1 MEQVTDCSA
10 RNDKSGTEAAPRIW
24 VLTGNKTGDNAQVLR
39 AVTATGLAYEVR
51 NIVLKPHFDRVKP
64 RVYPSLHHVDR
75 ARSSALLAPWPDVVV
90 AIGRR
95 MSLVALWIRQ
105 QSLDRCR
112 IALFNAPKSRT
123 ARFDLAVV
131 PCYYKMAERPEV
143 CRIGLPLIAADPAA
157 LADAQ
162 RSFSASLGAMP
173 KPLHVLLLGG
183 ATGQMGFSSQFASTV
198 LTRMQESFAAS
209 GSIFVSTSRD
219 AFRSCRGNRAAPA
232 GAGPSHAA
240 GGRVGPTIPIWGCSP
255 MGIRLPSPAT
265 VFLCSRKWQTWQ
277 TACHRR
283 AAGAVSRGEWGRGP
297 GLFAAA
303 APPPLLWRT
312 TGARLSA
319 FFRSA
324 ARWRPCGSPWRGA
337 ASATGSATRR
347 YRACRPA
354 TDQAR
359 LRIVQHSS
367 LPQPALRN
375 RTGVSP

>member
-1 MEQVTDCSA
+1 MVQVTDCSA
-10 RNDKSGTEAAPRIW
+10 RNDKSGTETAPRIW

-51 NIVLKPHFDRVKP
+51 NIVIKPHFDRVKP

-105 QSLDRCR
+105 QSLGRCR

-131 PCYYKMAERPEV
+131 PSYYRMTERPEV
-143 CRIGLPLIAADPAA
+143 CRIGLPLIAADPVA

-162 RSFSASLGAMP
+162 RRFATSLGAMP

-183 ATGQMGFSSQFASTV
+183 ATGQMGFSSKFAGSV

-209 GSIFVSTSRD
+209 GSIFVSTSR
-219 AFRSCRGNRAAPA
+219 RTPSAAAEAIERRLRP
-232 GAGPSHAA
+232 PDRLYRWRA
-240 GGRVGPTIPIWGCSP
+240 GGADNPYLGLLAHGDTFTVTGDSLSMLTEVA
-255 MGIRLPSPAT
+255 RLGKPLVIAELPE
-265 VFLCSRKWQTWQ
+265 Q
-277 TACHRR
+277 RR
-283 AAGAVSRGEWGRGP
+283 AADAGLGFSLRRFRRFLGGPPARDFQLFFDLLVDGGHAVRLGEAP
-297 GLFAAA
+297 H
-303 APPPLLWRT
+303 PPPALPRDDTLRVAQRLIEL
-312 TGARLSA
+312 ARA
-319 FFRSA
+319 
-324 ARWRPCGSPWRGA
+324 PCNG
-337 ASATGSATRR
+337 
-347 YRACRPA
+347 
-354 TDQAR
+354 
-359 LRIVQHSS
+359 SS
-367 LPQPALRN
+367 LPQPALGN